1 MENLPGIPHPNM
13 LLAAATALIP
23 LLLGFVWYNPKV
35 FGTVWMKEAGVTMED
50 GKKMNMPLVLGLT
63 YVFSFFI
70 SMFLHFWTIHQFA
83 FFSLLEPARNYTD
96 PAGFKDAIA
105 AAAVLSEHKFRSW
118 SHGMA
123 HGLIFSILFI
133 LPITSINA
141 LFERKSWKYI
151 LINWGYWLV
160 CVTIMGMIICQ
171 FA

>member
-13 LLAAATALIP
+13 MIAAVAALIP
-23 LLLGFVWYNPKV
+23 LLIGFVWYNPKV
-35 FGTVWMKEAGVTMED
+35 FGKTWMAGAGLTEED
-50 GKKMNMPLVLGLT
+50 GKKMNMPLVFGLT

-70 SMFLHFWTIHQFA
+70 AMFLHFWTIHQFA

-96 PAGFKDAIA
+96 PAGFKEAITA
-105 AAAVLSEHKFRSW
+105 AAALSEHKFRSW

-123 HGLIFSILFI
+123 HGIIFSVMFI
-133 LPITSINA
+133 LPVIAIDGM
-141 LFERKSWKYI
+141 FGRKNWKYI

-160 CVTIMGMIICQ
+160 SVTLMGMVVCQ